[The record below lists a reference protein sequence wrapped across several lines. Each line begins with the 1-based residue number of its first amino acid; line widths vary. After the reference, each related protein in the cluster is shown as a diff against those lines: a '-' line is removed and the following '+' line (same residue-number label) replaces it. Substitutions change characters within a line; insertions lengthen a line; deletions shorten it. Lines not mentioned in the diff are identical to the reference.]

1 MTTQKRWPNT
11 TYSRH
16 IYGEMNGRA
25 ELERSKGLTITKSPK
40 TDWITKHTTLATLV
54 ASESSS

>member
-1 MTTQKRWPNT
+1 MTTQKRWPYT

-16 IYGEMNGRA
+16 IYGEMNKRA
-25 ELERSKGLTITKSPK
+25 RPERSNELTITKSPK

-54 ASESSS
+54 ASESPL